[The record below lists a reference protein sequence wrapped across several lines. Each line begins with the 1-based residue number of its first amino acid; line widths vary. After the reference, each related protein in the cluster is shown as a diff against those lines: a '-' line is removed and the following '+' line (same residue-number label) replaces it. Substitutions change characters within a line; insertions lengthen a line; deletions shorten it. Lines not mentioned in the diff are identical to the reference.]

1 MVVSLNYKLSLV
13 FKRQGKGKYLTSF
26 RWDFNSIGTKPT
38 TTTKKISKPNGK
50 LSIPT
55 TS

>member
-1 MVVSLNYKLSLV
+1 MVVSLDYKLSLV
-13 FKRQGKGKYLTSF
+13 FKTHREGKYLTSF

-38 TTTKKISKPNGK
+38 TIKKINKLNGK